1 MNIDS
6 IRQYIRTEILND
18 PEIAIGPDDD
28 LLLNG
33 LIDSLGVTRLVVYLE
48 AETKLTIPPED
59 VTLENFS
66 SLSSIDDYLKSR
78 RT

>member
-6 IRQYIRTEILND
+6 IRNYIRTEILND
-18 PEIAIGPDDD
+18 AEAVIGPQDD

-33 LIDSLGVTRLVVYLE
+33 LIDSLGVTRLVAYLE
-48 AETKLTIPPED
+48 EQTKLEIPPED

-66 SLSSIDDYLKSR
+66 SLATIDAYLRLR
-78 RT
+78 RA